1 MPEMSWALIW
11 KTLMRRRIPGRSES
25 SGANQVSLMYR
36 WSNKSASHMPHCS
49 ANVH

>member
-11 KTLMRRRIPGRSES
+11 RILMKRRTPGRLES

-36 WSNKSASHMPHCS
+36 KSDKSALYMLHCS